1 MKSIHLSS
9 ATVIDHL
16 IKQRH
21 RRARPPQCLAFR
33 LTKIERCKMYRAIN
47 FSWEMFT
54 LAPISRTWHY
64 NHKDR
69 VLNTNWHWSR
79 TGWSFMMLQNWESD
93 FLSVC
98 LFYRSIQQLCAN
110 CKYLRY
116 LDLSNC
122 ITLSDRSCR
131 AIGWGCLFVNDFA
144 QRQRSSLNFIWKWET
159 KGRGVASCFL
169 WYLLSISVTNSSPPP
184 SLSPLISPLPF
195 LFSPLSSLS
204 RVSVLWM
211 CKFKNCLLLFCF
223 VFAFSNGC
231 KSLRYLDMAW
241 CTRVTNRG
249 VSHIPKNCH
258 DLRVLTLTGCREV
271 SEKNETT

>member
-1 MKSIHLSS
+1 
-9 ATVIDHL
+9 
-16 IKQRH
+16 
-21 RRARPPQCLAFR
+21 
-33 LTKIERCKMYRAIN
+33 
-47 FSWEMFT
+47 MFT
-54 LAPISRTWHY
+54 LAPISRAWHY

-79 TGWSFMMLQNWESD
+79 TVWSFMMLQNWESD

-144 QRQRSSLNFIWKWET
+144 QGQRSSLNFAENERQ
-159 KGRGVASCFL
+159 KGGELLLAFCGTSFQSASPIPVHLSLSLFL
-169 WYLLSISVTNSSPPP
+169 P
-184 SLSPLISPLPF
+184 LSPLISPLPF

-204 RVSVLWM
+204 HVSVLCM
-211 CKFKNCLLLFCF
+211 CKFKNCLLLLFCF
-223 VFAFSNGC
+223 RIQQR
-231 KSLRYLDMAW
+231 L
-241 CTRVTNRG
+241 
-249 VSHIPKNCH
+249 
-258 DLRVLTLTGCREV
+258 
-271 SEKNETT
+271 